1 MPYALREVLSAFRR
15 APVLAFLS
23 SAMIALSLFV
33 VGLFGLVAFN
43 IRVVIERMEARVEV
57 VAYLRDSADQASI
70 DAASREM
77 HTWSEVRDVTYIT
90 REQALVKARQEVREF
105 DEMFAGI
112 EGNPLPA
119 SLEIALKPGQKDA
132 ESVRAVARRTQAMPV
147 VEDVGYGNE
156 WLDKVFLLR
165 RVAGVATA
173 VLGIAFAA
181 VAALIIGAAI
191 RLAIFSRRDEIA
203 IMKLVGA
210 TNGFISL
217 PFVLEGLITGLIGS
231 LLALLGCFLTFRVLS
246 DSVLQLSWL
255 PSSWVVPGVVAGVA
269 VGVLASMIAVRRH
282 LADV

>member
-23 SAMIALSLFV
+23 SAMIAMSLFV

-77 HTWSEVRDVTYIT
+77 RTWNEVRDVVYIT
-90 REQALVKARQEVREF
+90 REQALQKARQEVKEF

-246 DSVLQLSWL
+246 DSVLELTWL
-255 PSSWVVPGVVAGVA
+255 PSSWVVPGVAAGVA
-269 VGVLASMIAVRRH
+269 VGILASMIAVRRH